1 MSQIKT
7 KFIQDS
13 AVTNAKVA
21 SGIDAAK
28 LADGSVSN
36 AELQF
41 IGTLTS
47 NAQTQLD
54 GKIDKSTATTK
65 GDLLA
70 ATASATIARLGVG
83 TNGQVLTADSTQATG
98 IKWATPSTG
107 ESRGKQSITLSGTDI
122 TNQYIDLA
130 QPIAASSLDVCCSGL
145 VFNET
150 VDYTVSLTGGAG
162 GVTRVSFIGDLA
174 TGGAS
179 ALVATDVVYV
189 KYEY

>member
-1 MSQIKT
+1 MSQIVT
-7 KFIQDS
+7 KFISDS

-36 AELQF
+36 TELQY
-41 IGTLTS
+41 ISTLSS
-47 NAQTQLD
+47 NAQTQID
-54 GKIDKSTATTK
+54 GKVDESVATTK
-65 GDLLA
+65 GDLFA

-83 TNGQVLTADSTQATG
+83 TNGQVLTADSAEATG
-98 IKWATPSTG
+98 MKWATPGAG
-107 ESRGKQSITLSGTDI
+107 ELRAKESITLVAGDI

-130 QPIAASSLDVCCSGL
+130 QPIAASSLDFCVSGL

-162 GVTRVSFIGDLA
+162 GVTRVTFAGDLA
-174 TGGAS
+174 TAGAA
-179 ALVATDVVYV
+179 ALVAGDVVYV